1 MNGRRRKI
9 SRPGLEALFRRVW
22 ERVDPALAL
31 VRYDAAFA
39 AWQIERRDRWRRELS
54 ELKEKLRNAKP

>member
-1 MNGRRRKI
+1 
-9 SRPGLEALFRRVW
+9 
-22 ERVDPALAL
+22 VDPALAL